1 MALNVYTFPPCHVP
15 ALFSFIKSYFY
26 FYICLFQM
34 HLLELK
40 ISLAFLINRKKVMSE
55 SYLQQAFP
63 INCFLLIAFSF
74 TIENYSFYYFLFWI
88 SHPFPAPPVLNVLYC
103 F

>member
-1 MALNVYTFPPCHVP
+1 MALNVYTFPPHHVP

-40 ISLAFLINRKKVMSE
+40 ISSAFPINRKKIMSE

-63 INCFLLIAFSF
+63 INCFLLLAFSS
-74 TIENYSFYYFLFWI
+74 TIENCSSYYFLFWI
-88 SHPFPAPPVLNVLYC
+88 PHPSPAPSGLNVL
-103 F
+103 

>member
-1 MALNVYTFPPCHVP
+1 
-15 ALFSFIKSYFY
+15 
-26 FYICLFQM
+26 M

-88 SHPFPAPPVLNVLYC
+88 SHPSPAPPVLNVLYC
-103 F
+103 LWTFSKLLLIFCSFSLKSTKCPELLKW